1 MDGVANAANGSGDL
15 FGDLDFIESWSTT
28 LTYCATDCAGNETT
42 FEYTIQS
49 SEELVN
55 PLSGMPLAG
64 VQSDRDSARQATISV
79 ESLFPNPTQ
88 GLTVLSL
95 GTTERVDVVVE
106 LVDMRVPWCKT
117 CSEAS

>member
-1 MDGVANAANGSGDL
+1 MDGGANAANGSGDL

-42 FEYTIQS
+42 FEYTIES

-64 VQSDRDSARQATISV
+64 VQPDQGFGTPGSTISV

-88 GLTVLSL
+88 GLTSL

-106 LVDMRVPWCKT
+106 LVDMRGAVVQDVFQ
-117 CSEAS
+117 AS